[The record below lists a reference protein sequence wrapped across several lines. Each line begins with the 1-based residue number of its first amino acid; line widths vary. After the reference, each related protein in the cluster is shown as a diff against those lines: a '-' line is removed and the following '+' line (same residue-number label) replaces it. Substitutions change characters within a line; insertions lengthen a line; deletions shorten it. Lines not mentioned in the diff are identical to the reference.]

1 MAKIPRRSI
10 FQLASA
16 AALSRIALAQQNPNP
31 NQPAAPGQMPGRGMM
46 PGMGQMP
53 GGPGQA
59 GGRGR
64 GGNQGNRGANAEP
77 FPAVERRATVAI
89 TKSEDRR
96 KNVYNALKAIDKE
109 LQPRL
114 KNKKYIVIKPNF
126 VNTQLQLASSHVDA
140 ARGVLDYL
148 AESFKGPVVIAES
161 SNNQTDQGFDNFKY
175 RVVPDE
181 YKQQQVQ
188 LIDLN
193 REAKF
198 ERISL
203 LDPDLH
209 IVPVRLAARLLDP
222 EAGVIS
228 LAMFKTHNTVIA
240 SLSIKN
246 MVLGAPLHQAP
257 GETPMWNEK
266 RKYHVGLRQTH
277 YNMMVTAQ
285 RLAPTWVASVIDG
298 YEGMEGNGP
307 AQGTPVPSRAAVA
320 SIDFVAADRVAAQ
333 CMGFDPEILGYVKYC
348 GQVGLGQFDPA
359 KIDVIGA
366 AIADVKKDY
375 RPHPDIERELQWQG
389 PMTELPFNLGWVTPM
404 DHGNY
409 SA

>member
-1 MAKIPRRSI
+1 MANIPRRSI

-16 AALSRIALAQQNPNP
+16 AALSRMALAQQNQNPAQPPAPN
-31 NQPAAPGQMPGRGMM
+31 QMPGRGMM
-46 PGMGQMP
+46 PGQGGGQ
-53 GGPGQA
+53 GAGRGQFR
-59 GGRGR
+59 GGRP
-64 GGNQGNRGANAEP
+64 GNFGANTEP

-89 TKSEDRR
+89 VKGDDRR

-109 LQPRL
+109 LQPKL
-114 KNKKYIVIKPNF
+114 KNKKYAVIKPNF

-148 AESFKGPVVIAES
+148 AENFKGPVVIAES
-161 SNNQTDQGFDNFKY
+161 SNNQTDQGFDNFNY
-175 RVVPDE
+175 RPVPDE
-181 YKQQQVQ
+181 YKRQQVQ

-193 REAKF
+193 KEAKF
-198 ERISL
+198 ERIAL

-222 EAGVIS
+222 EAAIFS
-228 LAMFKTHNTVIA
+228 MAMFKTHNTVIA

-257 GETPMWNEK
+257 GETPFWNEK

-277 YNMMVTAQ
+277 YNMMVTATK
-285 RLAPTWVASVIDG
+285 LAPSWVASIIDG

-320 SIDFVAADRVAAQ
+320 SVDFVAADRVAAE
-333 CMGFDPEILGYVKYC
+333 CMGFDPEVLGYVKYC
-348 GQVGLGQFDPA
+348 GQVGLGQFDSA

-366 AIADVKKDY
+366 AIADVKKAY

-404 DHGNY
+404 DPTY